1 MDAEITSLDAVG
13 QAELVARGDVKPA
26 ELVEAAI
33 ARIERLNPTLNAVV
47 SPQFER
53 AREEAAADDLPE
65 GPLHG
70 VPFLLKDLGAHLEND
85 PVYNGMRVLKEID
98 WREPNESEFA
108 GRLRRAGCV
117 TLGRTN
123 SPELGLA
130 PTTEPESFG
139 PSHNPWNVDRSP
151 GGSSGGSAAA
161 VAAGLVPAAHASDGG
176 GSIRIPAAHCG
187 LVGLKPTRARTS
199 FGPTLGERW
208 SGFSSE
214 GFVTRSVRDTAA
226 FLDVVAGNVLGDP
239 YTAPPLARPFAEEVG
254 VDPGRLRI
262 GLLAKPPTDV
272 AGDPECAAAARNAA
286 ALLESLGHDVDE
298 SSPEALQDREAGK
311 GFITVL
317 AAATA
322 QALDAWSGKIGRKIG
337 PDDVEAMT
345 WAVAEIGRK
354 ISAPDYVA
362 AINQNH
368 AHSRRILAWWAS
380 GYDLLITSTCAAPP
394 PPLGLLKSPSGK
406 PLEGF
411 AKAAPFSVMTSP
423 YNVTGQPAISLP
435 LHWSEDGLPIG
446 VQLVAATGRED
457 VLLRVAAQLE
467 QAQPWANRR
476 PPIFAD

>member
-1 MDAEITSLDAVG
+1 MDDEIASMDAVG
-13 QAELVARGDVKPA
+13 LAELIARGDVKPS

-33 ARIERLNPTLNAVV
+33 SRVERLNPTLNAVI

-53 AREEAAADDLPE
+53 AREEAESADLPP
-65 GPLHG
+65 GPLRG
-70 VPFLLKDLGAHLEND
+70 VPFLLKDLGAHLAND
-85 PVYNGMRVLKEID
+85 PVYNGMRVLKELD
-98 WREPNESEFA
+98 WRESSESEFA

-117 TLGRTN
+117 VLGRTN

-139 PSHNPWNVDRSP
+139 PSRNPWNLEHTP

-161 VAAGLVPAAHASDGG
+161 VAAGFVPAAHASDGG

-199 FGPTLGERW
+199 FGPNIGERW
-208 SGFSSE
+208 AGFSSE

-226 FLDVVAGNVLGDP
+226 FLDVVSGNVLGDP
-239 YTAPPLARPFAEEVG
+239 YTAPPKGRPFAAEVG

-262 GLLAKPPTDV
+262 GVLAAAPGNGTT
-272 AGDPECAAAARNAA
+272 DPECADAAREAA
-286 ALLESLGHDVDE
+286 TLLESLGHIVDE
-298 SSPEALQDREAGK
+298 SSPDALQDAEAGV
-311 GFITVL
+311 GFVTVL

-322 QALDAWSGKIGRKIG
+322 FALDSVGERIGRALG
-337 PDDVEAMT
+337 PEDVEGIT

-354 ISAPDYVA
+354 ISAPEYVA
-362 AINQNH
+362 TLHRNH
-368 AHSRRILAWWAS
+368 LHSRRVLSWWES
-380 GYDLLITSTCAAPP
+380 GYDLLLTPTCAAPP
-394 PPLGLLKSPSGK
+394 PPLGHFDSASGN

-411 AKAAPFSVMTSP
+411 AKAAPYSVMTSP

-435 LHWSEDGLPIG
+435 LHWSEAGLPIG

-467 QAQPWANRR
+467 EAQPWIDRR
-476 PPIFAD
+476 PPVYAD